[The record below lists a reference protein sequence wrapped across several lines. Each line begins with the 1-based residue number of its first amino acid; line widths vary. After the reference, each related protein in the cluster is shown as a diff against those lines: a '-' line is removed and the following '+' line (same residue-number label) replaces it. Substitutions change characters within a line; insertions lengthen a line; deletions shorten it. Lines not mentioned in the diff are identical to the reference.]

1 MKCLICHSDNIEI
14 RNVKEEI
21 SIGNDIIF
29 VPVEVNL
36 CLSCGERYYDKHT
49 LQYLENT
56 EKKLQSSELNLNP
69 VGKVL
74 EII

>member
-1 MKCLICHSDNIEI
+1 MICHSDNIEI
-14 RNVKEEI
+14 RKVKEEI

-29 VPVEVNL
+29 VPVDVNL
-36 CLSCGERYYDKHT
+36 CLSCGERYYDKKT
-49 LQYLENT
+49 MQYLETT
-56 EKKLQSSELNLNP
+56 EKKLQSSELDLNP